1 MMDSGTCRI
10 YTVTDAAENGEMPN
24 PTLHEYGDYEW
35 SFEDRMISYSR
46 QYAAMGADQQIDR
59 IIRIW
64 RTPVRIGDVA
74 VVTDRYETGAQYRIN
89 NVQPTLDDDGL
100 EVTDI
105 TLRRLEENYDIA
117 ISIHAPTQG
126 ATAKIN
132 KNYHYF
138 CRILRSFA

>member
-46 QYAAMGADQQIDR
+46 QYAAMGVDQQIDR

-64 RTPVRIGDVA
+64 RTPVRIGDV
-74 VVTDRYETGAQYRIN
+74 VVIDGEQYRID
-89 NVQPTLDDDGL
+89 NVQPTLDDDSL
-100 EVTDI
+100 QVVDL

-117 ISIHAPTQG
+117 EH
-126 ATAKIN
+126 
-132 KNYHYF
+132 
-138 CRILRSFA
+138 

>member
-64 RTPVRIGDVA
+64 RTPVRIGDV
-74 VVTDRYETGAQYRIN
+74 VVIEGEQYRID
-89 NVQPTLDDDGL
+89 NVQPTLDDDSL
-100 EVTDI
+100 QVTDL

-117 ISIHAPTQG
+117 EH
-126 ATAKIN
+126 
-132 KNYHYF
+132 
-138 CRILRSFA
+138 

>member
-10 YTVTDAAENGEMPN
+10 YTVTDSAENGEMPA

-46 QYAAMGADQQIDR
+46 QYAAMGVDQQIDR

-64 RTPVRIGDVA
+64 RTPVRIGDV
-74 VVTDRYETGAQYRIN
+74 VVIGDKQYRID
-89 NVQPTLDDDGL
+89 NVQPTLDDDSL
-100 EVTDI
+100 QVTDL

-117 ISIHAPTQG
+117 E
-126 ATAKIN
+126 
-132 KNYHYF
+132 
-138 CRILRSFA
+138 

>member
-46 QYAAMGADQQIDR
+46 QYAAMGVDQQIDR

-64 RTPVRIGDVA
+64 RTPVRIGDV
-74 VVTDRYETGAQYRIN
+74 VVIGDEQYRID
-89 NVQPTLDDDGL
+89 NVQPTLDDDSL
-100 EVTDI
+100 QVVDL

-117 ISIHAPTQG
+117 EQ
-126 ATAKIN
+126 
-132 KNYHYF
+132 
-138 CRILRSFA
+138 

>member
-10 YTVTDAAENGEMPN
+10 YTVADAAENGEMPA

-46 QYAAMGADQQIDR
+46 QYAAMGVDQQIDR

-64 RTPVRIGDVA
+64 RTPVRIGDV
-74 VVTDRYETGAQYRIN
+74 VVIGDKQYRID
-89 NVQPTLDDDGL
+89 NVQPTLDDDSL
-100 EVTDI
+100 QVTDL

-117 ISIHAPTQG
+117 E
-126 ATAKIN
+126 
-132 KNYHYF
+132 
-138 CRILRSFA
+138 

>member
-46 QYAAMGADQQIDR
+46 QYAAMGVDQQIDR

-64 RTPVRIGDVA
+64 RTPVRIGDV
-74 VVTDRYETGAQYRIN
+74 VVIESEQYRID
-89 NVQPTLDDDGL
+89 NVQPTLDDDSL
-100 EVTDI
+100 QVVDL

-117 ISIHAPTQG
+117 EH
-126 ATAKIN
+126 
-132 KNYHYF
+132 
-138 CRILRSFA
+138 

>member
-64 RTPVRIGDVA
+64 RCAAIWKKSNEKQTVGSFDRMRNR
-74 VVTDRYETGAQYRIN
+74 TDRFE
-89 NVQPTLDDDGL
+89 
-100 EVTDI
+100 
-105 TLRRLEENYDIA
+105 
-117 ISIHAPTQG
+117 
-126 ATAKIN
+126 K
-132 KNYHYF
+132 
-138 CRILRSFA
+138 

>member
-10 YTVTDAAENGEMPN
+10 YTVTDAAGNGEMPN

-64 RTPVRIGDVA
+64 RTPVRIGDV
-74 VVTDRYETGAQYRIN
+74 VVIEDEQYRID
-89 NVQPTLDDDGL
+89 NVQPTLDDDSL
-100 EVTDI
+100 QVVDL
-105 TLRRLEENYDIA
+105 TLRRLEKNYDIA
-117 ISIHAPTQG
+117 EH
-126 ATAKIN
+126 
-132 KNYHYF
+132 
-138 CRILRSFA
+138 

>member
-10 YTVTDAAENGEMPN
+10 YTVTDSAENGEMPA

-35 SFEDRMISYSR
+35 AFEDRMISYSR
-46 QYAAMGADQQIDR
+46 QYAAMGVDQQIDR

-74 VVTDRYETGAQYRIN
+74 IIGDEQYRID
-89 NVQPTLDDDGL
+89 NVQPTLDDDSL
-100 EVTDI
+100 QVTDL

-117 ISIHAPTQG
+117 EH
-126 ATAKIN
+126 
-132 KNYHYF
+132 
-138 CRILRSFA
+138 

>member
-10 YTVTDAAENGEMPN
+10 YTVTDSAENGEMPN

-46 QYAAMGADQQIDR
+46 QYAAMGVDQQIDR

-64 RTPVRIGDVA
+64 RTPVRIGN
-74 VVTDRYETGAQYRIN
+74 VVVIGDEQYRID
-89 NVQPTLDDDGL
+89 NVQPTLDDDSL
-100 EVTDI
+100 QVVDL

-117 ISIHAPTQG
+117 EH
-126 ATAKIN
+126 
-132 KNYHYF
+132 
-138 CRILRSFA
+138 

>member
-64 RTPVRIGDVA
+64 RTPVRIGDV
-74 VVTDRYETGAQYRIN
+74 VVIGDEQYRID
-89 NVQPTLDDDGL
+89 NVQPTLDDDSL
-100 EVTDI
+100 QVVDL
-105 TLRRLEENYDIA
+105 TLRRLEGNYD
-117 ISIHAPTQG
+117 
-126 ATAKIN
+126 TAE
-132 KNYHYF
+132 H
-138 CRILRSFA
+138 

>member
-10 YTVTDAAENGEMPN
+10 YTVTDSAENGEMPN

-46 QYAAMGADQQIDR
+46 QYAAMGVDQQIDR

-64 RTPVRIGDVA
+64 RTPVRIGDV
-74 VVTDRYETGAQYRIN
+74 VVIEGEQYRID
-89 NVQPTLDDDGL
+89 NVQPTLDDDSL
-100 EVTDI
+100 QVTDL

-117 ISIHAPTQG
+117 EH
-126 ATAKIN
+126 
-132 KNYHYF
+132 
-138 CRILRSFA
+138 

>member
-1 MMDSGTCRI
+1 MMDDGTCRI

-64 RTPVRIGDVA
+64 RTPVRIGDV
-74 VVTDRYETGAQYRIN
+74 VVIDTEQYRID
-89 NVQPTLDDDGL
+89 NVQPTLDDDSL
-100 EVTDI
+100 QVVDL

-117 ISIHAPTQG
+117 EQ
-126 ATAKIN
+126 
-132 KNYHYF
+132 
-138 CRILRSFA
+138 

>member
-10 YTVTDAAENGEMPN
+10 YTVTDAAGNGEMPN

-64 RTPVRIGDVA
+64 RTPVRIGDV
-74 VVTDRYETGAQYRIN
+74 VVIESEQYRID
-89 NVQPTLDDDGL
+89 NVQPTLDDDSL
-100 EVTDI
+100 RVVDL
-105 TLRRLEENYDIA
+105 TLRRLEENYDI
-117 ISIHAPTQG
+117 TEQ
-126 ATAKIN
+126 
-132 KNYHYF
+132 
-138 CRILRSFA
+138 

>member
-35 SFEDRMISYSR
+35 AFEDRMISYSR
-46 QYAAMGADQQIDR
+46 QYAAMGVDQQIDR

-64 RTPVRIGDVA
+64 RTPVRIGDV
-74 VVTDRYETGAQYRIN
+74 VVIGDEQYRID
-89 NVQPTLDDDGL
+89 NVQPTLDDDSL
-100 EVTDI
+100 QVVDL

-117 ISIHAPTQG
+117 KH
-126 ATAKIN
+126 
-132 KNYHYF
+132 
-138 CRILRSFA
+138 

>member
-10 YTVTDAAENGEMPN
+10 CTVTDAAENGEMPA

-64 RTPVRIGDVA
+64 RTPVRIGDV
-74 VVTDRYETGAQYRIN
+74 VVIESEQYRID
-89 NVQPTLDDDGL
+89 NVQPTLDDDSL
-100 EVTDI
+100 QVVDL

-117 ISIHAPTQG
+117 EQ
-126 ATAKIN
+126 
-132 KNYHYF
+132 
-138 CRILRSFA
+138 

>member
-10 YTVTDAAENGEMPN
+10 YTVTDAAEYGEMPN

-46 QYAAMGADQQIDR
+46 QYAAMGVDQQIDR

-64 RTPVRIGDVA
+64 RTPVRIGDV
-74 VVTDRYETGAQYRIN
+74 VVIESEQYRID
-89 NVQPTLDDDGL
+89 NVQPTLDDDSL
-100 EVTDI
+100 QVVDL

-117 ISIHAPTQG
+117 EQ
-126 ATAKIN
+126 
-132 KNYHYF
+132 
-138 CRILRSFA
+138 

>member
-10 YTVTDAAENGEMPN
+10 YTVTDAAGNGEMPN

-46 QYAAMGADQQIDR
+46 QYAAMGVDQQIDR

-64 RTPVRIGDVA
+64 RTPVRIGN
-74 VVTDRYETGAQYRIN
+74 VVVIGDEQYRID
-89 NVQPTLDDDGL
+89 NVQPTLDDDSL
-100 EVTDI
+100 QVVDL

-117 ISIHAPTQG
+117 EH
-126 ATAKIN
+126 
-132 KNYHYF
+132 
-138 CRILRSFA
+138 

>member
-24 PTLHEYGDYEW
+24 PTLHAYGDYEW
-35 SFEDRMISYSR
+35 AFEDRMISYTR

-64 RTPVRIGDVA
+64 RTPVRIGDV
-74 VVTDRYETGAQYRIN
+74 VVIESEQYRID
-89 NVQPTLDDDGL
+89 NVQPTLDDDSL
-100 EVTDI
+100 QVVDL

-117 ISIHAPTQG
+117 EH
-126 ATAKIN
+126 
-132 KNYHYF
+132 
-138 CRILRSFA
+138 

>member
-10 YTVTDAAENGEMPN
+10 YTVTDAAGNGEMPN

-64 RTPVRIGDVA
+64 RTPVRIGDV
-74 VVTDRYETGAQYRIN
+74 VVIESEQYRID
-89 NVQPTLDDDGL
+89 NVQPTLDDDSL
-100 EVTDI
+100 QVVDL

-117 ISIHAPTQG
+117 EH
-126 ATAKIN
+126 
-132 KNYHYF
+132 
-138 CRILRSFA
+138 